1 MDFYTSYDVKA
12 SFLLDFTQ
20 SYDMQCFPLY
30 SLILATGN
38 RTVNY
43 LRCSL
48 IVVKHLRSLLITVN
62 HLLSGLII
70 V

>member
-1 MDFYTSYDVKA
+1 MIGLY
-12 SFLLDFTQ
+12 FTQ

-43 LRCSL
+43 LRSLSIVVKHLRSLL